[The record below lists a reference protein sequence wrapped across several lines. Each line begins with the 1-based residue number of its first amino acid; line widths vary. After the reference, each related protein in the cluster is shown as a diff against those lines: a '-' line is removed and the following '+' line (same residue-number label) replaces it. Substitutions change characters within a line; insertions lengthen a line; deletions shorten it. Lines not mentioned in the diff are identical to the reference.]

1 MINDE
6 FENSCMES
14 PQNNKNVSRWSNK
27 LEIYVHKTDAIKDRI
42 NSPILLPV
50 KTFVFYITLRFKFI
64 LCSITW
70 KYLLNK
76 SN

>member
-42 NSPILLPV
+42 NSPMLLPV
-50 KTFVFYITLRFKFI
+50 KTFVF
-64 LCSITW
+64 
-70 KYLLNK
+70 LLL
-76 SN
+76 